1 MKSCFS
7 VGALGKSRSERGK
20 ELGHIVIAPPSR
32 PASLYFLLS
41 TFYTLLSNLFSFGPQ
56 AGYSDAGIYL
66 APFRLVSN
74 ILPVPYI
81 LRDDDMTFLN
91 LGGMNLCDELT
102 KQAIVALYN

>member
-1 MKSCFS
+1 M
-7 VGALGKSRSERGK
+7 GALGKSRSERGK

-32 PASLYFLLS
+32 LSGLSLLS
-41 TFYTLLSNLFSFGPQ
+41 TFYSLLSNLFSFGPR
-56 AGYSDAGIYL
+56 AGYSDADIYL
-66 APFRLVSN
+66 TPFRLVSN